1 VSGICLG
8 QHVEEPGERQDGD
21 DQAQEQPGA
30 DQHWPADQPFGPRTR
45 GAVLQATINAA
56 ELQSGDR
63 DDPRRPIDVR
73 HPVTSGPQEL
83 AKQRLLD
90 ILAPIVAQA
99 RGYAGASLIP
109 S

>member
-1 VSGICLG
+1 M
-8 QHVEEPGERQDGD
+8 
-21 DQAQEQPGA
+21 
-30 DQHWPADQPFGPRTR
+30 DQHRPADQPLGPGTR
-45 GAVLQATINAA
+45 GAALQATIHSA

-73 HPVTSGPQEL
+73 HPLTSGPQEL
-83 AKQRLLD
+83 AKQWPLD
-90 ILAPIVAQA
+90 LLAPIVAQE

>member
-1 VSGICLG
+1 
-8 QHVEEPGERQDGD
+8 
-21 DQAQEQPGA
+21 
-30 DQHWPADQPFGPRTR
+30 
-45 GAVLQATINAA
+45 VLQATIDAA

-73 HPVTSGPQEL
+73 RPVTSGPQEL

-90 ILAPIVAQA
+90 LLAPIVAQA

>member
-1 VSGICLG
+1 M
-8 QHVEEPGERQDGD
+8 
-21 DQAQEQPGA
+21 
-30 DQHWPADQPFGPRTR
+30 R
-45 GAVLQATINAA
+45 GAVLQATIKAA

-63 DDPRRPIDVR
+63 RDSRRPIDVR
-73 HPVTSGPQEL
+73 HPVTSRPQEL

-90 ILAPIVAQA
+90 LLALIVAQA